1 MFNFQLERQ
10 SARAAHIN
18 STAADKRLVQFLY
31 IFPVYCPLEPRG
43 CPAPPWRERHHTMAE
58 QENMFEFAKQQQL
71 CLFPMCFCVS
81 ATQASS
87 HVHMSRTN
95 CSQRQRCPVALLL
108 RLRLR
113 LGLRLRF
120 SGRLRCSLAIIIINS
135 DAAAAAKISAICP
148 ACLRHKN
155 MPGPAFSCGSS
166 TPSYSSRFPIFP
178 FSHC

>member
-43 CPAPPWRERHHTMAE
+43 CPAPRERGITRWPSKKICSSLLSSS
-58 QENMFEFAKQQQL
+58 NYVF
-71 CLFPMCFCVS
+71 FPCACVS

-95 CSQRQRCPVALLL
+95 CSQRQRCPVALL
-108 RLRLR
+108 
-113 LGLRLRF
+113 LRLRF

>member
-1 MFNFQLERQ
+1 ML
-10 SARAAHIN
+10 
-18 STAADKRLVQFLY
+18 
-31 IFPVYCPLEPRG
+31 
-43 CPAPPWRERHHTMAE
+43 
-58 QENMFEFAKQQQL
+58 EFAKQQQL

-95 CSQRQRCPVALLL
+95 CSQRERCPVALLF
-108 RLRLR
+108 RLRQR
-113 LGLRLRF
+113 LQLRF

-178 FSHC
+178 IFPLLMPSYSSCSCSFCCCSFSNLQHLKVMCRRPASAVSAGRRPVYGTRVLQFLASFSGCPDRV

>member
-43 CPAPPWRERHHTMAE
+43 CPAPRERAE

-71 CLFPMCFCVS
+71 CLLPMCFCVS
-81 ATQASS
+81 ATQASR

-113 LGLRLRF
+113 LGLRLWF
-120 SGRLRCSLAIIIINS
+120 SGRLWCSLAIIIINS
-135 DAAAAAKISAICP
+135 DAAQAAKISAICP